1 MRELFS
7 ERDFT
12 RIGYYQTVLEAEG
25 IQTFIRNE
33 NLSGTEVSIP
43 IFFPA
48 LCVVDEHDYEKAL
61 QVLKTLNESDERLSR
76 QETTCPKCGES
87 NPGNFETCWSCSAV
101 LRAAPGE

>member
-33 NLSGTEVSIP
+33 NLSGAEVSIP

-48 LCVVDEHDYEKAL
+48 LCVVDENDYEKAL
-61 QVLKTLNESDERLSR
+61 QVLKTLDQRDERLSG
-76 QETTCPKCGES
+76 QETTCPTCKEL

-101 LRAAPGE
+101 LSVTPGE

>member
-1 MRELFS
+1 MREIFS

-12 RIGYYQTVLEAEG
+12 RIGYYKTVLEAEG

-48 LCVVDEHDYEKAL
+48 LCVVNEDDYEKAL

-76 QETTCPKCGES
+76 QEATCSNCGEL
-87 NPGNFETCWSCSAV
+87 NPGNFEMCWSCSAV
-101 LRAAPGE
+101 LRAAAGE